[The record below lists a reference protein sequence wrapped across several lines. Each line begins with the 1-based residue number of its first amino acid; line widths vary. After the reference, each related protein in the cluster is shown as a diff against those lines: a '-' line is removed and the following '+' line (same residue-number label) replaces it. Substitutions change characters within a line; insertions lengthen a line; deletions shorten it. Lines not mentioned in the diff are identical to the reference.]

1 MQYRNG
7 CGDDRLSIL
16 AFGCMRFTK
25 KGTSIDL
32 DKADREVME
41 AFRSGVNY
49 FDSAYIYGGSEVA
62 LGEILKRNHIRN
74 QVNIATKLPQFL
86 VRSKAAIDKYF
97 EEQLKRLQTDYIDYY
112 LMHMITDVA
121 SWERLVGFGI
131 REWIAEKKAKGQIR
145 HIGFSFHG
153 NTEMFLQVLNAYDW
167 DFCMIQYNYM
177 DEYSQVGKKG
187 LLAAKE
193 KGIPV
198 MIMEPLRGGKL
209 VSLLPQGAKKIIEE
223 HPKKRSPAEWAFR
236 WLWNQGEVTTVLSG
250 MNSVEM
256 VQENVRIASE
266 VQVGEFDGE
275 DFNLVDQI
283 KAEINTAI
291 KVNCTGC
298 AYCMPC
304 PKGVDIPGAF
314 RCYNLKYTEGKR
326 TAIKEYA
333 MVTAARKEPSNA
345 SNCIGCGK
353 CEQHCPQEIP
363 IRQEL
368 KKASKELETPG
379 YKAFKLGYRII
390 KPW

>member
-1 MQYRNG
+1 MSHAVIEEIVFLILLVG
-7 CGDDRLSIL
+7 LSIPL
-16 AFGCMRFTK
+16 G
-25 KGTSIDL
+25 
-32 DKADREVME
+32 
-41 AFRSGVNY
+41 
-49 FDSAYIYGGSEVA
+49 IY
-62 LGEILKRNHIRN
+62 
-74 QVNIATKLPQFL
+74 
-86 VRSKAAIDKYF
+86 IDKTMSGQKVFLTKVFTPVERGIY
-97 EEQLKRLQTDYIDYY
+97 K
-112 LMHMITDVA
+112 LMGVQQEAEMTAKQYAVA
-121 SWERLVGFGI
+121 VLLFSG
-131 REWIAEKKAKGQIR
+131 
-145 HIGFSFHG
+145 IGFV
-153 NTEMFLQVLNAYDW
+153 FLFLLELLQNRLPLNDW